1 MQNLTTSVD
10 SHPSA
15 YLEETLLLDW
25 LLETDPH
32 ALLPLCRFWLYHSFS
47 LCPSSD
53 LSLYHSQLSLLLR
66 TLSSQVNLV
75 LHSFPAWVALLQS
88 LPLWNTELVLPHIRL
103 VMSEVRTQPQV
114 EWFFQGILSEGYS
127 IKREN
132 KEMVVRLIINEVVML
147 ESDENRFNR
156 YKLVINNYIY

>member
-1 MQNLTTSVD
+1 
-10 SHPSA
+10 
-15 YLEETLLLDW
+15 
-25 LLETDPH
+25 
-32 ALLPLCRFWLYHSFS
+32 
-47 LCPSSD
+47 
-53 LSLYHSQLSLLLR
+53 
-66 TLSSQVNLV
+66 VNLV